1 MTSSM
6 PKFSPAE
13 VAAPPNGSVFEQQ
26 AAAVMERLRNAM
38 SAVIE
43 GIPVAGRI
51 KRASDLQRVLGI
63 GSTLSWQVFRVATAA
78 NPIEEGR
85 GVPGST
91 AMERFIEAAAKRG
104 VPTQPIAELRAAVE
118 DFQEVVRVHA
128 GSRAT
133 FDSML
138 GGLSQNGADE
148 LDLMHKRA
156 AFRANSHF
164 LGARAKATLGVLVC
178 QPAAT
183 DENMI
188 DALTMKGL
196 VGLSTQRRTASWGL
210 TTLRLT
216 NDDGTPRQVE
226 GIAPLDPAGASNG
239 IAFFR
244 DFCSKPLP
252 QFKVIKKRD
261 GCFNVRV
268 DGELIDQ
275 QSAMTLILAF
285 VCKGMNSRYRTAEDT
300 FLSSAPAMRIPSEV
314 LIHDIIVRDDLFPQ
328 ASPEV
333 GVFHDFNAEPF
344 GEPHRDHD
352 RLPMSESVIYLGR
365 GLDVLE
371 TPELPRY
378 REMMQE
384 AMRRLAWDPSRFDVY
399 RCRVEFP
406 IVPSLLRIKFDL
418 PERPA

>member
-1 MTSSM
+1 MTSLM
-6 PKFSPAE
+6 PKFPPTE
-13 VAAPPNGSVFEQQ
+13 VAAPPGGSAFENQ
-26 AAAVMERLRNAM
+26 AIAVLERLRNAM

-43 GIPVAGRI
+43 AIPVAGRI

-63 GSTLSWQVFRVATAA
+63 GSTLAWQVFRVATAA

-91 AMERFIEAAAKRG
+91 AMERFLEAAAKRG
-104 VPTQPIAELRAAVE
+104 VPAQPIADLRASIE
-118 DFQEVVRVHA
+118 EFQELVRVHA

-138 GGLSQNGADE
+138 GGLSEHGADE

-164 LGARAKATLGVLVC
+164 LGARAKATVGIMVC

-188 DALTMKGL
+188 DALTIKGL
-196 VGLSTQRRTASWGL
+196 VGLSTQRRNASWGL
-210 TTLRLT
+210 TTLRHT
-216 NDDGTPRQVE
+216 TDDGTLREVA

-244 DFCSKPLP
+244 DFCTKPLP
-252 QFKVIKKRD
+252 PFKVLKNRD
-261 GCFNVRV
+261 GSFNVRV

-275 QSAMTLILAF
+275 QSAVTLILGF
-285 VCKGMNSRYRTAEDT
+285 VCKSMNSRYRSDDDT
-300 FLSSAPAMRIPSEV
+300 FLGSVPTVRIPSEV

-328 ASPEV
+328 ASPQVE
-333 GVFHDFNAEPF
+333 VFHDFNCEPF
-344 GEPHRDHD
+344 GEPHRNHD
-352 RLPMSESVIYLGR
+352 RLPMGESVIYLGR

-371 TPELPRY
+371 TPEVPRY
-378 REMMQE
+378 QEMIRE
-384 AMRRLAWDPSRFDVY
+384 AMRRVGWDPSRFNVY